1 MYHLRIIPSAQRDI
15 IKLKKQTDKVHT
27 KIYQRIEEI
36 ILSLGANPFP
46 YGSEKL
52 TTQGGYR
59 IRVGPYRLLYQVDK
73 KSQEVYVVRIKR
85 REKDTYK

>member
-15 IKLKKQTDKVHT
+15 RKLKKQTDKAHT
-27 KIYQRIEEI
+27 KIYQRIREVV
-36 ILSLGANPFP
+36 LSLEINPLP

-52 TTQGGYR
+52 TIRGGYR
-59 IRVGPYRLLYQVDK
+59 LKIGPYRILYQIDK
-73 KSQEVYVVRIKR
+73 KSQDVYVVRIKR